1 MRAKSIP
8 DKDPDPKHYFAKF
21 NKDVAVQGASERE
34 NGGQE
39 GGRNRRQEAVQAHRG
54 QRQGGHGLQEQH
66 LRPLK
71 EQGYHVNFLKINH
84 SSANPLV
91 LYVVHIVPYVI
102 KASLLSVN

>member
-1 MRAKSIP
+1 MWIQESQIN
-8 DKDPDPKHYFAKF
+8 KDPDPKHSFVLAKF
-21 NKDVAVQGASERE
+21 NKDVAEQGASERE

-71 EQGYHVNFLKINH
+71 EQGDHVNFFEINH
-84 SSANPLV
+84 SVADPLV
-91 LYVVHIVPYVI
+91 LYVVHVVGS
-102 KASLLSVN
+102 KS

>member
-1 MRAKSIP
+1 
-8 DKDPDPKHYFAKF
+8 
-21 NKDVAVQGASERE
+21 VAVKGASERE

-71 EQGYHVNFLKINH
+71 EQGYHEKFYENQSFICKPARI
-84 SSANPLV
+84 V
-91 LYVVHIVPYVI
+91 LRTYSRIPY
-102 KASLLSVN
+102 KR

>member
-1 MRAKSIP
+1 LPAALQT
-8 DKDPDPKHYFAKF
+8 DPNLDRGEFFPAKF

-66 LRPLK
+66 IRPLK
-71 EQGYHVNFLKINH
+71 EQGYHGNFL
-84 SSANPLV
+84 
-91 LYVVHIVPYVI
+91 
-102 KASLLSVN
+102 